1 MKVDD
6 GQYFSLSSEDKKFIR
21 SLPDLGEAKASV
33 DRHKARQ
40 AAAAS
45 RLAIEAT
52 KMAAKY
58 DEMLAEIEEAAL
70 DLADLQGKPVDPR
83 DTIAEVRSDGEENER
98 PHL

>member
-1 MKVDD
+1 MAAKYDEMMAEIEEAAR
-6 GQYFSLSSEDKKFIR
+6 SLSIT
-21 SLPDLGEAKASV
+21 
-33 DRHKARQ
+33 HKYNCF
-40 AAAAS
+40 

-83 DTIAEVRSDGEENER
+83 DTIAVSSIV
-98 PHL
+98 